1 MQQQQQ
7 PFELTSYN
15 QFPRALDLISLDP
28 QQILQIN
35 ISSQSEIACG
45 TGLTSPGSRMQLR
58 DSSLRIWQSIT
69 TSRSVGRSM
78 AGMKS
83 TFWTNSNLI
92 IPFSARSN
100 DYVPYGNL
108 PF

>member
-45 TGLTSPGSRMQLR
+45 TGLTSPESRMQLR
-58 DSSLRIWQSIT
+58 DSSLRISQSIT

-83 TFWTNSNLI
+83 TFWTNSTLI